1 MYKLFIYFIYFIL
14 LLLPILVTLLLI
26 IDVNF
31 IIGRAQVKLLAL
43 FTSVIMYFGSLG
55 LWFFFN
61 KLTGKF
67 QLIYSTKWL
76 NISGIQLNYD
86 LAVDGV
92 SLFFIILT
100 TFIFPLCFLASW
112 FLLDKLNNFNF
123 KFYIINLLVLEFFLI
138 NAFLTT
144 NLLLFYIFFE
154 SVLLPMMFIIGVWGP
169 GIRKIK
175 ANYYFIFYTIVGSA
189 LLLFSIIVIF
199 LDFGSLCYIN
209 IFNPKLFCLTERL
222 QIVLGF
228 FFFLS
233 FAVKVP
239 MFPFHIWLP
248 EAHVEAPT
256 TGSVILAALLLKL
269 GGYGFI
275 RFIPLLPEAY
285 SFYSP
290 LIISLALLSIIY
302 ASMSAIR
309 QIDLKKIIAYSS
321 IAHMNLSVVG
331 LFSLSYQGIQ
341 GCLFLL
347 LSHGLVSSAL
357 FFLVGFLYD
366 RYYTKS
372 LKYYGGL
379 VIKMPIFA
387 IFFFFFSIANLAF
400 PGTSNFIS
408 EVLVLIGIAEKNLS
422 VMIVAASGMLFSS
435 IYSIWL
441 FNRLVFGNPKLVY
454 ISEYQD
460 MTRREY
466 YIILPLAVLTV
477 LLGVLPNIILE
488 TTYFTIKNIT
498 SFY

>member
-1 MYKLFIYFIYFIL
+1 
-14 LLLPILVTLLLI
+14 
-26 IDVNF
+26 
-31 IIGRAQVKLLAL
+31 
-43 FTSVIMYFGSLG
+43 
-55 LWFFFN
+55 
-61 KLTGKF
+61 
-67 QLIYSTKWL
+67 
-76 NISGIQLNYD
+76 
-86 LAVDGV
+86 
-92 SLFFIILT
+92 
-100 TFIFPLCFLASW
+100 
-112 FLLDKLNNFNF
+112 
-123 KFYIINLLVLEFFLI
+123 
-138 NAFLTT
+138 
-144 NLLLFYIFFE
+144 
-154 SVLLPMMFIIGVWGP
+154 
-169 GIRKIK
+169 
-175 ANYYFIFYTIVGSA
+175 
-189 LLLFSIIVIF
+189 
-199 LDFGSLCYIN
+199 
-209 IFNPKLFCLTERL
+209 
-222 QIVLGF
+222 
-228 FFFLS
+228 
-233 FAVKVP
+233 

-290 LIISLALLSIIY
+290 LIISLALLSIVY

-321 IAHMNLSVVG
+321 VAHMNLSVVG

-422 VMIVAASGMLFSS
+422 VMLIAASGMLFSS
-435 IYSIWL
+435 VYSIWL
-441 FNRLVFGNPKLVY
+441 FNRLVFGNPKMLY
-454 ISEYQD
+454 IFEYQD

-466 YIILPLAVLTV
+466 FIIFPLAILTI
-477 LLGVLPNIILE
+477 LLGILPNIILE
-488 TTYFTIKNIT
+488 STYFTIKNIT
-498 SFY
+498 